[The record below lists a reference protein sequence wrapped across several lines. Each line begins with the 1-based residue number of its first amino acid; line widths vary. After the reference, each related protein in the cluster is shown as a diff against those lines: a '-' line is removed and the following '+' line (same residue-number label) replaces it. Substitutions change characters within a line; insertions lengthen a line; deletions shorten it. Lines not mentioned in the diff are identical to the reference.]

1 MSNSPVIIQL
11 FSWIFHEIN
20 QPAIGVP
27 PWQSIG
33 FPAGSRPMGHGHQLV
48 AHHLGR
54 CDEIRC
60 KLHGKK
66 VDEQNWS
73 WNLWRS
79 KEKSSTRRCFLMDLQ
94 KVFHQRWNN
103 RFLQREI
110 VSSPK
115 SSCKTTGWERS
126 SFGIQLWPWI
136 LFENWIIPAGT
147 VYSYGRS
154 PSFDSSIIAYHHKSF
169 INMPLSIANCSI
181 TRGQLDC
188 GRTRSR
194 LQPLFD
200 AATDVSRPGVKPWWV
215 NPGKISAV
223 RGNGL

>member
-1 MSNSPVIIQL
+1 MAINSSLIISAAVMK
-11 FSWIFHEIN
+11 FDANCMGKKWSWTKLVVKSMEI
-20 QPAIGVP
+20 Q
-27 PWQSIG
+27 
-33 FPAGSRPMGHGHQLV
+33 
-48 AHHLGR
+48 
-54 CDEIRC
+54 
-60 KLHGKK
+60 GKK
-66 VDEQNWS
+66 VQPGG
-73 WNLWRS
+73 
-79 KEKSSTRRCFLMDLQ
+79 FVFMDLQ

-115 SSCKTTGWERS
+115 SSYKTTRWEGS
-126 SFGIQLWPWI
+126 SGVQLWPWI

-147 VYSYGRS
+147 FYSYGRS
-154 PSFDSSIIAYHHKSF
+154 PFFDSSIIAYHHKSL
-169 INMPLSIANCSI
+169 INIPLSIANCSI

-194 LQPLFD
+194 LRPLFD
-200 AATDVSRPGVKPWWV
+200 AATDVSRPGMNPWWV